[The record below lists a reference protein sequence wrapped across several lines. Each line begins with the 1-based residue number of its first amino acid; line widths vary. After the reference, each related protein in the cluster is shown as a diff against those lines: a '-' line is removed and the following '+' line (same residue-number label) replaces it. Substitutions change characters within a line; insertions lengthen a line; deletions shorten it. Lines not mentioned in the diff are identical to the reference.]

1 MSDLP
6 LLESIMAQVIESVDK
21 IQRRFNEVDT
31 PEDFLGS
38 DAGIDKLDGIVL
50 MLITIGENLKRFEKH
65 GGTPFMSKHPE
76 IDWKGAIGVR
86 DFLSHHYF
94 DLDAEVVFQICKYRI
109 ADMKKAVAEILASL
123 QSSLQ

>member
-6 LLESIMAQVIESVDK
+6 LLKSIMSQVIESVDK
-21 IQRRFNEVDT
+21 IQRRFSEVERPD
-31 PEDFLGS
+31 DFLES

-50 MLITIGENLKRFEKH
+50 MLITIGENLKRFEKY
-65 GGTPFMSKHPE
+65 GGIPFMSEHPE

-109 ADMKKAVAEILASL
+109 ADLKKAVTEIRASL